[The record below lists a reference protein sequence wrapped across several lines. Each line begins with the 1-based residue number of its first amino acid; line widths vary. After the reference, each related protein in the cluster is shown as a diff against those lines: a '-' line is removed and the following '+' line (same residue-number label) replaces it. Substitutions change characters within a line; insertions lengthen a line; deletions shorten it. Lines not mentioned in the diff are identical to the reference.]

1 VTAGPASGE
10 SQDVVVV
17 GIDAGGSSTR
27 ARAVRC
33 GAVIHEGA
41 GGPGNPLVAGPETI
55 HDSYQAA
62 LDGCPA
68 ATRVAACVSGGGGD
82 AQRAQIAA
90 LLSGRFPGAVVHV
103 APDYIAA
110 FLAAPLG
117 SDVCIVAGTGSVV
130 CSRAADGSF
139 LVSGGRGWIL
149 GDHGGA
155 ARLGRAALEHYVAD
169 AGGVPAASVLQIF
182 GGSDW
187 RFIVRTVH
195 GMPNPAPLLARAAP
209 LLTSAAED
217 GQRWAVEHLEAEM
230 TALAVTA
237 ARHIEQHLAGTSSVR
252 VALSGGVWS
261 SRAARSALAAALEQ
275 TSRRPV
281 TVTRSLAD
289 PLDGA
294 IRLAESLQQ

>member
-1 VTAGPASGE
+1 VTRSAADE
-10 SQDVVVV
+10 SQDVVV

-33 GAVIHEGA
+33 STVVHEGA
-41 GGPGNPLVAGPETI
+41 GGPGNPLMAGPETI
-55 HDSYQAA
+55 HDSYRAA

-90 LLSGRFPGAVVHV
+90 LLSGRFPGAAVHV
-103 APDYIAA
+103 AADYVAA

-130 CSRAADGSF
+130 CSRATDGSF

-155 ARLGRAALEHYVAD
+155 ARLGRAVLEHYVAGV
-169 AGGVPAASVLQIF
+169 GGVPAASVLQIF

-195 GMPNPAPLLARAAP
+195 AMPNPAPLLARAAP

-217 GQRWAVEHLEAEM
+217 GQRWAAEHLEAEM
-230 TALAVTA
+230 TALAATA
-237 ARHIEQHLAGTSSVR
+237 ARHIEQHLPGTSRVR
-252 VALSGGVWS
+252 AALSGGVWS
-261 SRAARSALAAALEQ
+261 SPAARSAFTAALEQ
-275 TSRRPV
+275 ASRRPL
-281 TVTRSLAD
+281 TVTRSLAG

-294 IRLAESLQQ
+294 IRLAESLQR